1 MWLPKAPRLCGCSEL
16 DKLLTQLGNFQP
28 KLGIQ
33 VGLRC
38 PSCPRQCPVLWY
50 PIPDLRGNAG
60 AGWRDATGFKCCTA
74 GRGNAPALCWFV
86 LVQAGPQPGLLS
98 ERKESGSVA
107 PHEEAE
113 QKSQCSRHIMNS
125 SSIRASFS
133 RPKSF
138 LLLRTTARIQRTN
151 EKQIAINSQFSFKRP
166 PNLYF
171 VPVQRTEM

>member
-33 VGLRC
+33 VGLCC
-38 PSCPRQCPVLWY
+38 PSCPRQCPALWY
-50 PIPDLRGNAG
+50 PIPDLGG
-60 AGWRDATGFKCCTA
+60 MLELA
-74 GRGNAPALCWFV
+74 GRMLQESGAAQRDRGMPRLCWFV
-86 LVQAGPQPGLLS
+86 QVQAGPQPGLLS
-98 ERKESGSVA
+98 ERKESGSAA

-113 QKSQCSRHIMNS
+113 RKSQCSRHIMNS
-125 SSIRASFS
+125 SGIRASFS
-133 RPKSF
+133 CPKSF

-151 EKQIAINSQFSFKRP
+151 EKQITINSHFSFKRP

-171 VPVQRTEM
+171 VLVQRTET